1 MTRNRESLIH
11 GLAMLFCLALSL
23 AVPAAVVAQ
32 ESPWVGAWQGTI
44 VAGAN
49 RLRIIFHITNST
61 DGGLG
66 ATMDSPDQRVAGV
79 PVAKVTVNG
88 DSIRLDMPAISSGA
102 VYAGRRLQHPERIEG
117 EWRQGGAVVALDLER
132 TDGEVDVERR
142 PQDPEPPYPYREEP
156 VEIEASGVRLAG
168 TLTLPTA
175 DEPVAAVVLIS
186 GSGAQDRDEA
196 MAGHRPFLVLADR
209 LTRSGVAVLRMDDR
223 GVGGSTGSTF
233 GTTLRERAADV
244 LAMVR
249 FLAARPEVDP
259 ERIGLLGHS
268 EGGWV
273 APLAATEAPDEV
285 AFLVLLAGPAQSPRD
300 NVLST
305 RRTMLAAH
313 GADEETI
320 AAVVALNRAAFEVLD
335 ETPDSAAAASRLGAI
350 EAELMS
356 ELPDAQA
363 RALEAYLD
371 AQPDGARAQTRRV
384 ANTVWFRDLLAYD
397 PEPALRRLTQ
407 PVLAIFGEHDVQVLA
422 AENAPVL
429 ARLLD
434 ADARPDR
441 TVRVLPGLNHLLQPS
456 RTGLPEEYATID
468 TTIASPVLAMVV
480 DWIEDHSTR

>member
-1 MTRNRESLIH
+1 
-11 GLAMLFCLALSL
+11 MLFGVAASLAL
-23 AVPAAVVAQ
+23 PAGAGAAAPVQ
-32 ESPWVGAWQGTI
+32 QSPWVGAWQGTI
-44 VAGAN
+44 TAGTT
-49 RLRIIFHITNST
+49 RLRIVFRITESSDRG
-61 DGGLG
+61 DGGLR
-66 ATMDSPDQRVAGV
+66 ATMDSPDQGV
-79 PVAKVTVNG
+79 TGIPVATVTVNG
-88 DSIRLDMPAISSGA
+88 DSIRLDMPTISAGA
-102 VYAGRRLQHPERIEG
+102 VYAGRRLQDPERIEG
-117 EWRQGGAVVALDLER
+117 EWRQGGVVVPLALER
-132 TDGEVDVERR
+132 TDGTIEAERR
-142 PQDPEPPYPYREEP
+142 PQDPAPPYPYREEQ
-156 VEIEASGVRLAG
+156 VEIEASGIRLAG
-168 TLTLPTA
+168 TLTLPPA
-175 DEPVAAVVLIS
+175 AGPVAAVVLIS

-209 LTRSGVAVLRMDDR
+209 LARSGVAVLRMDDR

-273 APLAATEAPDEV
+273 APLAATQAPDEI

-300 NVLST
+300 NVLSAQ
-305 RRTMLAAH
+305 RAVLAGR

-320 AAVVALNRAAFEVLD
+320 AAVLALNRAAFEVLD
-335 ETPDSAAAASRLGAI
+335 ETPDSAAAAARLREL
-350 EAELMS
+350 EAELMR

-371 AQPDGARAQTRRV
+371 AQPEGARAQTRRV
-384 ANTVWFRDLLAYD
+384 ANTTWFRDLLAYD

-407 PVLAIFGEHDVQVLA
+407 PVLAIYGEHDVQVPA
-422 AENAPVL
+422 DENAPLL

-434 ADARPDR
+434 ADTRDDR

-456 RTGLPEEYATID
+456 RTGLPEEYPVIE
-468 TTIASPVLAMVV
+468 TTIAPTVLDLVAGWVGG
-480 DWIEDHSTR
+480 R